1 MNITKFAVGAL
12 VLAITLGSQ
21 TTAHAAFSVTV
32 DGTPWSISDE
42 SSFGLSSVGTS
53 PDAPPH
59 GAYGI
64 DYARLRVQVASTDSY
79 DTFRCL
85 SSSPVIEADFDFV
98 TDCSSGEIDSVAN
111 LSWTGG
117 AKIFAGP
124 YQGLVA
130 RLQYTVTNTSGSSK
144 SLDFSYEIND
154 EECDTGTAG
163 AGNLSTSN
171 GTTFATTADYWL
183 TCGNNNNASET
194 TAWGNTFASTMTVTG
209 TSLDSGYWAFNN
221 TGVTLA
227 AGESKNYVFFYYSVG
242 STTRGNSY
250 GLTDSETIAKADEFF
265 NLCNLEDSRL
275 WEGITSA
282 DNWDFSQAINCASD
296 ENTGPEELAN
306 TGADSSALTGIA
318 ATSIVALA
326 IAVAVRRRSI
336 RN

>member
-1 MNITKFAVGAL
+1 MKINKLAAGAL
-12 VLAITLGSQ
+12 ALALTLGSQ
-21 TTAHAAFSVTV
+21 TAAHAAYSVTV
-32 DGTPWSISDE
+32 DGTGWSISDQ
-42 SSFGLSSVGTS
+42 SSFGLSSVGTNGNW
-53 PDAPPH
+53 PH

-64 DYARLRVQVASTDSY
+64 DYARLKVQVASTGTY

-85 SSSPVIEADFDFV
+85 TSSPITEADSDFV
-98 TDCSSGEIDSVAN
+98 IDCSSGDTDAVAG
-111 LSWTGG
+111 LSWTGS

-144 SLDFSYEIND
+144 TLDFKYEIDD
-154 EECDTGTAG
+154 EECNTGVNG

-171 GTTFATTADYWL
+171 GTTLAMTSDYWL
-183 TCGNNNNASET
+183 TCGNNDQASET

-209 TSLDSGYWAFNN
+209 TSSDSGYWAFNN
-221 TGVTLA
+221 ENVTLA

-242 STTRGNSY
+242 STTRGNEL
-250 GLTDSETIAKADEFF
+250 GLTDAETIAKADEFF
-265 NLCNLEDSRL
+265 NLCNLGDSRL

-296 ENTGPEELAN
+296 ENSGSEGLAN
-306 TGADSSALTGIA
+306 TGADSSALTGLV
-318 ATSIVALA
+318 ATSIVALTA
-326 IAVAVRRRSI
+326 AVAIRRRSI